1 MCSINGFINFNSS
14 LLRPYQVNQ
23 IKKKIEDIVIKA
35 EDRGRDS
42 FGYACFSNIGVRYF
56 KSLKK
61 SSDYIKEI
69 GLTDLTETKIFISNN
84 RAEPTTEFIEK
95 KNEEDVHP
103 FFDNSGKFFIVHNG
117 TIANDKDLEKKYNL
131 KRSTKID
138 SAIIPELLNVLWK
151 DKKITTL
158 CTILRE
164 EIVGSYSLA
173 IVDKDDPDTLYLATN
188 YKPLFIQYDKYLQT
202 LFFSSLESYLDTD
215 DYNNIFGNES
225 IREVKPYT
233 LLKIKNGNIE
243 EYSLYNKD
251 YEQTT
256 KKQKALIIA
265 SSGLD
270 STVCA
275 SWAKKQGYNISLLHF
290 KYKCRAEEA
299 EGKAIRKIKEFFNCD
314 LVEIPLDFYKDII
327 GGSRLFEENSL
338 VKDGN
343 GEASAELAWEWVPA
357 RNLVFFSLA
366 AAYAEAH
373 GFDYIVLGGN
383 LEEGGNY
390 CDNELIFQKK
400 FNDILPNALNL
411 QNKVQVLTPVANLM
425 KWEIVKLGLKIGAPL
440 DITWS
445 CYENAEIECGN
456 CGPDF
461 MRKVA
466 FKMNKVIDPKEYR
479 FMQDNFWDNCKKIKL
494 INGEWISE

>member
-14 LLRPYQVNQ
+14 LLRPYQFNQ

-42 FGYACFSNIGVRYF
+42 FGYACFSNLGVRYF

-103 FFDNSGKFFIVHNG
+103 FFDSSGKFFIVHNG

-138 SAIIPELLNVLWK
+138 SAIIPEVLNALWK
-151 DKKITTL
+151 DKKATTL
-158 CTILRE
+158 CTILRK
-164 EIVGSYSLA
+164 EIIGSYSLA
-173 IVDKDDPDTLYLATN
+173 FVDKDDPDTLYLATN
-188 YKPLFIQYDKYLQT
+188 YKPLFIQYDKNLQT

-215 DYNNIFGNES
+215 DYNNIFGDES

-275 SWAKKQGYNISLLHF
+275 SWAKKQGYDISLLHF
-290 KYKCRAEEA
+290 QYKCRAEKA
-299 EGKAIRKIKEFFNCD
+299 EWKAINKIKEFFNCD
-314 LVEIPLDFYKDII
+314 LINIPLDFYKDII
-327 GGSRLFEENSL
+327 GGSRLFDGEL
-338 VKDGN
+338 MKDGN

-373 GFDYIVLGGN
+373 QFDYIVLGGN
-383 LEEGGNY
+383 LEESSSFG
-390 CDNELIFQKK
+390 DNELIFQKK
-400 FNDILPNALNL
+400 FNQILPNALNL

-425 KWEIVKLGLKIGAPL
+425 KHEIVKLGLEIGAPL
-440 DITWS
+440 HLTYS
-445 CYENAEIECGN
+445 CYEEEGPCGD

-461 MRKVA
+461 MRRVA
-466 FKMNKVIDPKEYR
+466 FKMNGKKDMQKYVKDDSEFWNGCKE
-479 FMQDNFWDNCKKIKL
+479 IKL
-494 INGEWISE
+494 VNGEWISE